1 MPSDRWNALN
11 DAPVF
16 PPERFGL
23 LADRLGRI
31 LRTRNDILLFQT
43 EAVVALEAVT
53 ASLARPGLKAINIVT
68 SPFGAWFGGWLR
80 RGGAEV
86 VTLAAEPA
94 RPVAA
99 EAVSA
104 AFDAH
109 PDTKAVI
116 FCHAESANGVL
127 NPLEEIVAAARAR
140 GIVTVVDAVAS
151 VGGHALDVDALGID
165 VAVIGPQKSLA
176 GPAGVSALSVSPAA
190 WRLITAEGAPRDS
203 TLSLLDRKAWLDAG
217 RGALPG
223 TSAALEFF
231 ALEAA
236 LDRFGAEGL
245 DARLARHA
253 RGDGRARRPRG
264 PRRRAMGAA
273 RPRLPSRHD
282 GKIARWRGH
291 GRLSRRRRASRYG
304 HVAGRRSRRGD
315 PGEAQ
320 PHGPAR
326 AFRSRARQCRRLWHR
341 PSQARLQGGHRSRGS
356 GRRCTLWRLRRS
368 CRQQPDIAERPDPP
382 TNRGPAME
390 TAREICY
397 GSCEGPCLRRY
408 CPAKRLGRAGWR
420 LRFGRRRR

>member
-1 MPSDRWNALN
+1 MPFDRWNALN

-94 RPVAA
+94 RPIAA
-99 EAVSA
+99 ETVVA

-127 NPLEEIVAAARAR
+127 NPLEAIVDAARVR

-151 VGGHALDVDALGID
+151 LGGHALDVDTLGID

-190 WRLITAEGAPRDS
+190 WRLITAEGGPRDS

-236 LDRFGAEGL
+236 LDRFEAEGL
-245 DARLARHA
+245 DAVLARHA
-253 RGDGRARRPRG
+253 RAAKAARGGLTALGAEPWAPPGRASHLVTT
-264 PRRRAMGAA
+264 A
-273 RPRLPSRHD
+273 RLPD
-282 GKIARWRGH
+282 GVDMEAFLTAAAHLDTDMSPGV
-291 GRLSRRRRASRYG
+291 GPGAESLVRLNHTG
-304 HVAGRRSRRGD
+304 
-315 PGEAQ
+315 Q
-320 PHGPAR
+320 
-326 AFRSRARQCRRLWHR
+326 RARFEAVLGNV
-341 PSQARLQGGHRSRGS
+341 AAYGIALG
-356 GRRCTLWRLRRS
+356 TLGVRT
-368 CRQQPDIAERPDPP
+368 DIA
-382 TNRGPAME
+382 A
-390 TAREICY
+390 AAAAVSAHY
-397 GSCEGPCLRRY
+397 GG
-408 CPAKRLGRAGWR
+408 
-420 LRFGRRRR
+420 